1 MPVFALDF
9 ESTEDNSSRTNYS
22 RETQQTQTV
31 QPVKKQSAFREVPV
45 TQTTAPVQKTT
56 PAVQVSQPTPQAQP
70 VQTAPKPAVIR
81 NILPT
86 VPALPEKAY
95 STTVAPNN
103 TQYSGKVPNSEALI
117 PCNVKVNDL
126 VINNSVVKSKTASL
140 SNNKNQVKKYRT
152 ATLASGTQFRV
163 VNQTKI
169 TDYMY
174 EGQTIVFRSTQELS
188 TPYFKIP
195 INTKFTGR
203 VVDAH
208 KPQMSCNGGLVAF
221 RIISAEIN
229 GYNQP
234 INAGIIRMN
243 NERVHFSNLK
253 GDHTYWKTTCKKAK
267 WGQNIFAKWSR
278 TSDKLAATG
287 PGVVLAPF
295 PYVAGFV
302 IATASTVTS
311 PITALLGKGGRLVVQ
326 PNTTFTIKLYDDAQI
341 RY

>member
-31 QPVKKQSAFREVPV
+31 QPIKKQSAFREVPV
-45 TQTTAPVQKTT
+45 NQTTAPVQKPT
-56 PAVQVSQPTPQAQP
+56 PAVQVVQPTQP
-70 VQTAPKPAVIR
+70 VLPAPKPAVIR

-126 VINNSVVKSKTASL
+126 VINNSVVKPKTASL
-140 SNNKNQVKKYRT
+140 SNNKKQVKKYRT

-203 VVDAH
+203 IVDAH

-243 NERVHFSNLK
+243 NERVYFSNLK

-267 WGQNIFAKWSR
+267 WGQNVFTKCSQL
-278 TSDKLAATG
+278 SNKLSSTG
-287 PGVVLAPF
+287 VGVVVAPF
-295 PYVAGFV
+295 PYISGVA

-311 PITALLGKGGRLVVQ
+311 PITALFGKGGRLVV
-326 PNTTFTIKLYDDAQI
+326 PANTTFTIKLYEDAKL